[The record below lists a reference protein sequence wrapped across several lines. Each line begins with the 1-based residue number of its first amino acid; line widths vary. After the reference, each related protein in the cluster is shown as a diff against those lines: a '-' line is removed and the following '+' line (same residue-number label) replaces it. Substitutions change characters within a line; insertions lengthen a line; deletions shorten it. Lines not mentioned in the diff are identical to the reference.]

1 MGSHPLQSRFA
12 QAALPLEVAPAPF
25 ARAVNAEAV
34 VQLDIARDRRGERF
48 RVWPGSGRCRVE
60 VEGVDRRLQQLVLMV
75 DEPKQTFEVEI
86 GRWVVPDRP
95 IVRRDG
101 HRRWVLQETAG
112 AKRHFLL
119 GMDEAHLFIAQLPR
133 GVSAVSSARELL
145 KGRDVD
151 RAERD
156 APFRTVRQ
164 GEWFLVAL
172 DAPRLAAL
180 DTLAEWRPELVSR
193 RRGIAQAAGWARAG
207 RPHVADELLVLRAG
221 FHLGLPKHLVPP
233 AVAAGPGVFVRGKL
247 RHPDHATVEL
257 KSWRRALPNAE
268 AFSQPSGVLWVD

>member
-25 ARAVNAEAV
+25 ARAVGAEAL

-48 RVWPGSGRCRVE
+48 RVE

-75 DEPKQTFEVEI
+75 DEPKQSFEVEI

-101 HRRWVLQETAG
+101 HRRWVRQETAG
-112 AKRHFLL
+112 AKRHFLMGL
-119 GMDEAHLFIAQLPR
+119 DEAHLFIAQLPR
-133 GVSAVSSARELL
+133 GVSAVASARELL
-145 KGRDVD
+145 KGRDVS

-172 DAPRLAAL
+172 DASRSAAVDALAHARPAL
-180 DTLAEWRPELVSR
+180 VR
-193 RRGIAQAAGWARAG
+193 RRVGIAQAARWARAG
-207 RPHVADELLVLRAG
+207 RQHVADEVLVLGAG

-257 KSWRRALPNAE
+257 KQWRRALPNAE
-268 AFSQPSGVLWVD
+268 SFSQPAGVLWVD